1 MSSSQ
6 TIMTANTS
14 SANSKI
20 INLCIV
26 AFSILIGFTLSVLLR
41 ALSGAFGFVAQA
53 MNYDWFKHGLPVAV
67 AVGLFFSLQFNK
79 RFLTWA
85 DEVISEVKKVV
96 WPSKKDTWGMTVV
109 VIIMVFIS
117 AIIISLFDLF
127 SSFILNQLIK

>member
-6 TIMTANTS
+6 PTMTANTS

-20 INLCIV
+20 ITLCIV